1 MEQGLQLVHHS
12 VSAAPSSLCRALA
25 RIQHRHPTG
34 SELWASPCSGVGSSR
49 WISAPCAAGKAQ
61 PQLLEHLLTPL
72 HQPGVCRAVLPHS
85 SPLSPASAAV
95 GSNIFPF
102 LFLLS
107 PSHSVLPMGSARG
120 KFLLV
125 LSERRKLQKFLTGAT
140 PAKTFLSKP
149 SGAGK
154 NLIGKGILP

>member
-1 MEQGLQLVHHS
+1 MEQGLQLVHHCLCCS
-12 VSAAPSSLCRALA
+12 FLSLQGSCQDPAQASHGIRTLGIPLLRCGLLQVDFCSLCSREIPAPA
-25 RIQHRHPTG
+25 PG
-34 SELWASPCSGVGSSR
+34 ASPDP
-49 WISAPCAAGKAQ
+49 SAPTCGLQGCA
-61 PQLLEHLLTPL
+61 PTFLTPL
-72 HQPGVCRAVLPHS
+72 S
-85 SPLSPASAAV
+85 SSSCF
-95 GSNIFPF
+95 GSSIFPF

-140 PAKTFLSKP
+140 PAKTFLCKP